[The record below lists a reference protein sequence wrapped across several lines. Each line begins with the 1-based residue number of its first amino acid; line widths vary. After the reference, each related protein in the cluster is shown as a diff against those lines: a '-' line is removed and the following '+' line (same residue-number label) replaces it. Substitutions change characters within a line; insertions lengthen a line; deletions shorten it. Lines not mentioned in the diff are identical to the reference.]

1 MGPTSGWALE
11 RGVFRSK
18 YVRSGH
24 YGVFYLHN
32 LKVFTLRILKYSV
45 GKSAKNENG
54 QLCVFSLVY
63 TLGRAIMGCF
73 TYRI

>member
-1 MGPTSGWALE
+1 MAPYRGWALE

-18 YVRSGH
+18 YARSGH
-24 YGVFYLHN
+24 YVVFYLHN

-45 GKSAKNENG
+45 GKSAKNESG
-54 QLCVFSLVY
+54 QLWVFSLVN

>member
-1 MGPTSGWALE
+1 MGTSKGWALG

-18 YVRSGH
+18 YARSGH

-32 LKVFTLRILKYSV
+32 LKVFTLRFLKYSV
-45 GKSAKNENG
+45 GKSAKNENR
-54 QLCVFSLVY
+54 QLWVFSLVN

-73 TYRI
+73 TYRF

>member
-1 MGPTSGWALE
+1 MAPHTGWALE

-45 GKSAKNENG
+45 GKSAKNESG
-54 QLCVFSLVY
+54 QLWVFSLMN